1 MTTDTAP
8 LLSLRGLR
16 VSYRAGDGAPPAVR
30 GVDLDIAPGE
40 VVALVGES
48 GSGKSTTAHA
58 VIGLLPP
65 GGRMDGGRVLF
76 EGTDLAT
83 AGEREL
89 RARRGRDIGLIPQD
103 PMVSLNPVQRIGRQ
117 VAEVLL
123 IHGLADRASAPAEAV
138 RILGQ
143 AGLPDPEVR
152 ARQYP
157 HELSGGMRQ
166 RVLIAIAVAARP
178 KLVIADE
185 PTSALDV
192 TVQRRILDHLQTLTR
207 QAGTAVLLIT
217 HDLGVAADRARRI
230 AVMSEGEIVETGP
243 VRQVLTAPRHPYTR
257 RLLASAPSMAT
268 EPVRVRVR
276 AQARAQ
282 AQAQAQARGRV
293 REVAAGEP
301 VGEGGAPVA
310 EGGAP
315 VGEALVATE
324 GLVVGEGLDAAGGL
338 DVAER
343 LDAAEGLDTAGGPL
357 VVAEGLVKE
366 FTPRGRA
373 RVRAVDGVDFTIRRG
388 ESFALVGESGS
399 GKSTTARMVARLT
412 DPTEGRIRF
421 DGQDITALS
430 GAALRRLRRRVQ
442 LVHQNPYSSLD
453 PRRSVADAVTEPLR
467 AFRVGDRAAR
477 LRRAAELLDRVALH
491 AATLR
496 RRPGE
501 LSGGQRQR
509 VAIAR
514 ALALGPDL
522 VICDEPV
529 SALDVSVQARILE
542 LLAEFQRDLGL
553 SYLFISHD
561 LAVVRQI
568 ADRVGVMRGGRLL
581 ETGTTDE
588 VFASPSHPYT
598 KELLAAIPGGRHA
611 VPARSA

>member
-268 EPVRVRVR
+268 EPVRVR
-276 AQARAQ
+276 ARAQ
-282 AQAQAQARGRV
+282 AQAQARGRGRV

-477 LRRAAELLDRVALH
+477 LRRAAELLDRVALP
-491 AATLR
+491 AAMLR